1 MADAELCDRP
11 TFPSGGFSRLSLR
24 SCTPRLFAMLPL
36 GAMEV
41 YVLSRPDTGLM
52 DKEGS
57 RLVRLSAGEPTP
69 LLEESR
75 GRTDRHNC
83 TVGPGKPVQGL
94 LRVLSV
100 HFICVHSHSSPS
112 HGWSKQLVS
121 NYQPKSSTMLA
132 DCERRMNLV

>member
-1 MADAELCDRP
+1 MEERVMLSRLKFLSKFLDLRMADAELCDRP

-69 LLEESR
+69 LLEESGER
-75 GRTDRHNC
+75 
-83 TVGPGKPVQGL
+83 VGDSILIAGESKGEW
-94 LRVLSV
+94 VLSREL
-100 HFICVHSHSSPS
+100 CRRDPS
-112 HGWSKQLVS
+112 TDPCLLPARVAPPYG
-121 NYQPKSSTMLA
+121 
-132 DCERRMNLV
+132 

>member
-1 MADAELCDRP
+1 MSHLQFLSKFLDLRMADAELCDRP

-94 LRVLSV
+94 LRALSV
-100 HFICVHSHSSPS
+100 HFMCVHSHMGGASS
-112 HGWSKQLVS
+112 WCLTTNIQ
-121 NYQPKSSTMLA
+121 
-132 DCERRMNLV
+132 